1 MNPLI
6 LAVAAIGLWAATGCT
21 LPEPLSPGE
30 PTGGALPP
38 PIGAPEATGVTAGD
52 AAGASA
58 VESAAAGTSGVVIE
72 SIEPEPSATTGPTA
86 ITIPEGSGWTHSEV
100 PLTKQQE
107 DIETCFRFA
116 SAHVER
122 ESRID
127 DDRYEGSSDRDV
139 VNLFG
144 ETTLTRRV
152 DYYSER
158 RRRGG
163 LFDTCMQSKGYVK
176 N

>member
-6 LAVAAIGLWAATGCT
+6 VAAAALGLWAATACT
-21 LPEPLSPGE
+21 FPDPSSPTA
-30 PTGGALPP
+30 PSGGALPP
-38 PIGAPEATGVTAGD
+38 PESTVEPAGAAPE
-52 AAGASA
+52 
-58 VESAAAGTSGVVIE
+58 ESAAAGTGGVVIE
-72 SIEPEPSATTGPTA
+72 LIEPEPSAAAEPTA
-86 ITIPEGSGWTHSEV
+86 IIIPEGSGWTHPEI

-116 SAHVER
+116 TAQIAR
-122 ESRID
+122 ESQID
-127 DDRYEGSSDRDV
+127 DDRYEGTSDRDA
-139 VNLFG
+139 VNLYG

-158 RRRGG
+158 RRRGA

-176 N
+176 D